1 MPLGSAYYSQ
11 SVDELRMQIE
21 GQGFTVKESKFDYFF
36 GRVTSSPTSQQR
48 SLQNRNNLLRL
59 GIDEAAGGRERLM
72 AIFAAG
78 LTAQI
83 TKEEEKEYGIVITRK
98 VEVSG
103 TEVTGAIKIGY
114 FYRSG
119 DTSTIPEVVT
129 IIPKI
134 YT

>member
-1 MPLGSAYYSQ
+1 
-11 SVDELRMQIE
+11 MQIE
-21 GQGFTVKESKFDYFF
+21 GQGFTVKEAKFDFFF
-36 GRVTSSPTSQQR
+36 GRVTSNPTNQQR

-72 AIFAAG
+72 AMFAVG

-98 VEVSG
+98 VEVSSAQAA
-103 TEVTGAIKIGY
+103 GAIEIGY
-114 FYRSG
+114 LYRGG

-134 YT
+134 YR